1 MAIYN
6 LEPDLELDDSVTPLY
21 RKSLLY
27 LVSNAFEETLGE
39 RILGMQVF
47 RSRLGTVPNRPVF
60 QIHTSDGSSTSSTR
74 TASKTHGGFDND
86 VDTMNN
92 VLRSVL
98 KGTPEREFT
107 KSDMKY

>member
-1 MAIYN
+1 LDA
-6 LEPDLELDDSVTPLY
+6 ELELDDTVTPLY

-27 LVSNAFEETLGE
+27 LVSNAFEEEHAE

-47 RSRLGTVPNRPVF
+47 RNRLGSLPNRPVF
-60 QIHTSDGSSTSSTR
+60 QIHTSDGTSTSSTK

-86 VDTMNN
+86 VDTMND

-98 KGTPEREFT
+98 RKAPEREFT
-107 KSDMKY
+107 KSDLKY